1 MYPQHHW
8 GLGSHGHHEANC
20 DANAILS
27 SRPDTML
34 ANLADGGES
43 SFLPSPPLP
52 GYMLPLPPLVPG
64 QLQAAALLPASA
76 DLTAAT
82 SPFCRAMSTGDLLI
96 MDRDRDDREG
106 EQRVVAAA
114 APGRYSAEER
124 RERIDKYRSKRN
136 QRNFQKKITYACRK
150 TLADSRPRVKGRFAR
165 NAGDSTE
172 ADVQSATTATAAA
185 PPQSESE
192 SEWWPAA
199 QQEEAS
205 IDLDDDM
212 LAAYLGVSSISLY
225 SPSASS
231 TLPHHHYAFQP

>member
-1 MYPQHHW
+1 MYPRHHW

-27 SRPDTML
+27 SRPDTLL

-43 SFLPSPPLP
+43 SFLPSPPLS
-52 GYMLPLPPLVPG
+52 GYMLPLPPHVPG
-64 QLQAAALLPASA
+64 QLQAAALSS
-76 DLTAAT
+76 DLAAAT
-82 SPFCRAMSTGDLLI
+82 SPFPMSTGDLI
-96 MDRDRDDREG
+96 RDQDRDDRE
-106 EQRVVAAA
+106 EQQRVAAAA

-165 NAGDSTE
+165 NAGDITE
-172 ADVQSATTATAAA
+172 ADAQPATAAAAA
-185 PPQSESE
+185 PPQSE

-199 QQEEAS
+199 QQEAG

-225 SPSASS
+225 SPSAST
-231 TLPHHHYAFQP
+231 TLPHHHYSFQS